1 MIVSC
6 KKLYIVHR
14 AFGDKRDKRRVQ
26 PPLPLRCSLMAL
38 DPADPGPAA
47 LLP

>member
-14 AFGDKRDKRRVQ
+14 AFGDKRRVQ
-26 PPLPLRCSLMAL
+26 PPLPSRCSLMAL